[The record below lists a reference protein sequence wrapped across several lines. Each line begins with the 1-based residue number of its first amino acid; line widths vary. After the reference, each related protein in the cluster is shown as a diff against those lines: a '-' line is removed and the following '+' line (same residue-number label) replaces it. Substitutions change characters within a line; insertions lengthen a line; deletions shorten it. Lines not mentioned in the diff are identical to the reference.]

1 VPVHSALVTRN
12 LVLSAL
18 LVVMPFSGMRVICVD
33 AAAPADTDTR
43 SDCEQMC
50 ARHHLSGTGSTSN
63 CTLSTDSS
71 SLIVFASTVAAV
83 PEEPLSA
90 PLVVSP
96 VFTDSTQCCPE
107 PELAHRVPPPK
118 PQVLR

>member
-1 VPVHSALVTRN
+1 MTRN
-12 LVLSAL
+12 LVLIAL

-33 AAAPADTDTR
+33 AAAPTETG
-43 SDCEQMC
+43 SDCERLC
-50 ARHHLSGTGSTSN
+50 TRHHVSSTTNGSN

-71 SLIVFASTVAAV
+71 SLIVFASTAAV
-83 PEEPLSA
+83 GPEEPLSA
-90 PLVVSP
+90 PPVVSA